1 MGTRARRSRT
11 DNLTMVTYHTYPE
24 LLINGGRLAA
34 TEWPGASLA
43 EAVKATLSL
52 DHEAII
58 LRAGEAVGLAP
69 GGLG

>member
-1 MGTRARRSRT
+1 
-11 DNLTMVTYHTYPE
+11 MVTYHTYSD
-24 LLINGGRLAA
+24 LLVDGGRLAA

-43 EAVKATLSL
+43 EAVSATLRH
-52 DHEAII
+52 DPEAIV